1 MSSKKRVVAETEGL
15 LDTWGCK
22 AFFGPPR
29 NRLGSAIARLAS
41 PVFHPRQHHGHGHS
55 AIHLLSSGVTNIDLG
70 AQPRIF
76 LEFTAASAI
85 MFHVESGGTRRD
97 ALPVERFVCLHH
109 PVHRSTAS
117 AL

>member
-22 AFFGPPR
+22 AFIGPPR

-41 PVFHPRQHHGHGHS
+41 PVLHPHQHHGHGHS

-76 LEFTAASAI
+76 LGVHSCI
-85 MFHVESGGTRRD
+85 SHHVSRRIRRH
-97 ALPVERFVCLHH
+97 AKGCPSR
-109 PVHRSTAS
+109 
-117 AL
+117 